1 MLETHIEKFIVSG
14 CCEEVQRYR
23 NNWSQSSIPDY
34 DKNQWT
40 YIVEIMI
47 ITIKSLVPCDS
58 SYGSVIDYKRFNEE
72 FKLWYY
78 YRHGENNCLLG
89 CLNNDEKAYWEY
101 EDDSI
106 FSRIVPI
113 VFANE
118 NWMVTRDEVLK
129 NILYTTGKISSIFEG
144 LTLAKLL
151 FILISNVQISYDDLI
166 SQIKEEIVCF
176 SQKEFIQDYTG
187 YFKFS
192 PSTYKS
198 NYNIE
203 FERKRIEL
211 LNVLNG
217 IGKCQEY
224 NTLKQS
230 LDILQEPEKN
240 NISYDDLI
248 SQIKEEIVCFSQKE
262 FIQDY
267 TGYFKFSP
275 STYKSNYNIEFERK
289 RIELLN
295 VLNGIGKCQEYNTLK
310 QSLDILQEPEKNNEQ
325 SSFFI
330 AGLKGLKTSYETNPI
345 KDEVFIKNLCSF
357 LVKLRKGRISV
368 ESLQVE
374 KYILPDV
381 FQYKEGDVFFHTLLK
396 KCQVIKIIKEAD
408 LDISFI
414 RTKTGAHRFWKR
426 IKN

>member
-23 NNWSQSSIPDY
+23 NNWGQSSIPDY

-47 ITIKSLVPCDS
+47 ITIKSLVPFDS

-72 FKLWYY
+72 LKLWYY

-89 CLNNDEKAYWEY
+89 CLHNDEKAYWEY

-106 FSRIVPI
+106 FSRIVP
-113 VFANE
+113 VVCANE
-118 NWMVTRDEVLK
+118 NWIVSKGEVLK
-129 NILYTTGKISSIFEG
+129 NIIYTTGKISSIFEG

-151 FILISNVQISYDDLI
+151 FILISNFQISYDELI

-217 IGKCQEY
+217 IGKSQEY

-230 LDILQEPEKN
+230 LDVLQ
-240 NISYDDLI
+240 D
-248 SQIKEEIVCFSQKE
+248 
-262 FIQDY
+262 
-267 TGYFKFSP
+267 
-275 STYKSNYNIEFERK
+275 
-289 RIELLN
+289 
-295 VLNGIGKCQEYNTLK
+295 
-310 QSLDILQEPEKNNEQ
+310 PEKNNEQ

-330 AGLKGLKTSYETNPI
+330 AGLKGLKSSCETNPI
-345 KDEVFIKNLCSF
+345 KDEEFIKNLCSF

-396 KCQVIKIIKEAD
+396 KCQVIKKIKEKD
-408 LDISFI
+408 VVISVI
-414 RTKTGAHRFWKR
+414 RTKSGVYRFWK
-426 IKN
+426 K